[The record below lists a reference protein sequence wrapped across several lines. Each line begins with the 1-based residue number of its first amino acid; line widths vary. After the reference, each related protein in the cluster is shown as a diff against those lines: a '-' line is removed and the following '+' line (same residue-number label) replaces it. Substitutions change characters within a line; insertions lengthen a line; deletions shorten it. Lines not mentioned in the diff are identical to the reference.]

1 MSAQDASKPFKEAR
15 VVPPGLAFGFIALVL
30 VLVVGVV
37 VTLANVGTVN
47 RAAGAVAHT
56 NEVKTQLQALLASLI
71 DAETGERGYIITGN
85 DSYLQPYTRGVA
97 AAATEIGRVR
107 QLTADNR
114 EQQIDLDRVAAETQ
128 VKLDQLA
135 RGIQARRDKAFEA
148 AQAVVLTNLGK
159 RTMDGIRAVV
169 ARMEAREDALLAA
182 RTAAADRAY
191 NTARFTALTIGAVG
205 LVVVAALFVVTR
217 RVGIERKAAVN
228 LAEQLRV
235 TLSSI
240 GDGVIATDA
249 VLMRWVE
256 KSRLPVATG
265 KGRPFRSCCLSTG
278 QPRPE
283 RGNGLED
290 ADLGRGR

>member
-1 MSAQDASKPFKEAR
+1 VSAQDASKRFKEAR
-15 VVPPGLAFGFIALVL
+15 DVPPGLAFGFIALVL

-97 AAATEIGRVR
+97 AAATEIRRGR

-205 LVVVAALFVVTR
+205 LVGLDAWCLFTR
-217 RVGIERKAAVN
+217 RVWSKRLG
-228 LAEQLRV
+228 
-235 TLSSI
+235 
-240 GDGVIATDA
+240 GVC
-249 VLMRWVE
+249 V
-256 KSRLPVATG
+256 
-265 KGRPFRSCCLSTG
+265 
-278 QPRPE
+278 
-283 RGNGLED
+283 
-290 ADLGRGR
+290 